1 MGKFSSSL
9 VLSTALFVALATMTA
24 CMPPESNESIESS
37 EQTESQ
43 NQIVTLYVGP
53 EQVDCVGVAPQQ
65 CLLVRESLE
74 EDYSYFYST
83 IDGFNYEPGYA
94 YELLVEK
101 APVEDPPADGS
112 SIRWTL
118 VEVVAKVPASGSEA
132 E

>member
-83 IDGFNYEPGYA
+83 IEGFNYEPGYA

>member
-1 MGKFSSSL
+1 MSKFPSSL
-9 VLSTALFVALATMTA
+9 VLSIALVVPLATMTA
-24 CMPPESNESIESS
+24 CMPSEPEESTESS

-83 IDGFNYEPGYA
+83 IEGFDYEPGYA

-101 APVEDPPADGS
+101 TPVENPPADGS

-118 VEVVAKVPASGSEA
+118 VEVVAKVPASGAGA